1 MTEKKDPADI
11 SSKQFAKRVEDLREE
26 VNEVRNAL
34 APTGAHAHESLH
46 AILKEAD
53 RALQND
59 SVPAYL
65 DELRED
71 D

>member
-1 MTEKKDPADI
+1 MTEKKDPSDI
-11 SSKQFAKRVEDLREE
+11 SPKRFAKRIEELRAE

-34 APTGAHAHESLH
+34 APSGTHAHESLY

-65 DELRED
+65 DELRD
-71 D
+71 DD